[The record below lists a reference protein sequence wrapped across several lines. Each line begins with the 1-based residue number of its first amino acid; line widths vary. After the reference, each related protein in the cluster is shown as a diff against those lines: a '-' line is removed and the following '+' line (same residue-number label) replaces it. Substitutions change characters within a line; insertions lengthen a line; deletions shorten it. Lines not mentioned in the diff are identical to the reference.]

1 MAVERGARRTG
12 IERIEIAM
20 DESEELRSWR
30 QGDARTAIEDFVSS
44 VVDGPDAVPPEE
56 RIAVFDNDG
65 TLWSEKPMPTQLHYV
80 VEQWRVAAE
89 LHPELAERQPYRAA
103 VSGDLA
109 WLGSAID
116 KHYSG
121 DDADLGVILQAL
133 GGLTDG
139 VSVEKYAE
147 SVAQF
152 FATATHPVLRRPY
165 ADAVYQPMVELLR
178 YLERHGF
185 TCYIVSGGE
194 RDFMR
199 PMTQSNYGIPP
210 ERVIGS
216 AFGLGYDA
224 EKAVVRYAPSL
235 AFFDDG
241 PEKPVR
247 IWSRIGRRPLFAAG
261 NSNGDMPMLD
271 FARRGPRPGV
281 ALLIHHD
288 DDSRDD
294 APYDAGAEAALAGAD
309 DAGYVVVSV
318 RDDWETVF
326 PGSPGAFADVP

>member
-1 MAVERGARRTG
+1 
-12 IERIEIAM
+12 M
-20 DESEELRSWR
+20 DDPAQLRSWR
-30 QGDARTAIEDFVSS
+30 QGATRDAIERFVVS
-44 VVDGPDAVPPEE
+44 VTEGSDAVPIEE

-80 VEQWRVAAE
+80 VEQWRAAAE
-89 LHPELAERQPYRAA
+89 LDPELAQHQPYRAA

-116 KHYSG
+116 KHYDG
-121 DDADLGVILQAL
+121 DDTDLGIILQAL

-139 VSVEKYAE
+139 VSVERYAA
-147 SVAQF
+147 SVGEF
-152 FATATHPVLRRPY
+152 FDTAMHPILQRPY
-165 ADAVYQPMVELLR
+165 AEAVYQPMVELLR
-178 YLERHGF
+178 YLEQHGF

-271 FARRGPRPGV
+271 FARRGPRAGF

-288 DDSRDD
+288 DDARGDS
-294 APYDAGAEAALAGAD
+294 PYDAGAESALEAAVG
-309 DAGYVVVSV
+309 AGYVVASV

-326 PGSPGAFADVP
+326 PGDSGSPADLP